1 MGRVVFIACT
11 NVGRAMIEAVLGNK
25 ALAGVELAGV
35 VNLRPEAAIEKANY
49 DSYIDLVKKYQLKIY
64 YCENVNEKECVDF
77 LTSCEPDIII
87 QSGWSQKFSREVL
100 NIPRF
105 GCIGEHP
112 APLPKGRGA
121 ACINWAII
129 TGEKEWGNTFF
140 RMETQYDTGEIY
152 ARDFFTIELYDDVKT
167 VYDKVAASSV
177 KIILEHLD
185 AWANGT
191 LNGAKQNDS
200 LATHYKRRKP
210 SDGELNFSENAMC
223 VYNQIR
229 GQTKPYPGAFFY
241 ADADGET
248 EKIYVWRAALSEE
261 NIEGGIKVV
270 CGDGKGIVL
279 LRVQPEGKPEA
290 WAADCLTNIK
300 ISQSE

>member
-1 MGRVVFIACT
+1 MRRSIYLNKEILMGRVVFIACT

-112 APLPKGRGA
+112 VPLPKGRGA

-129 TGEKEWGNTFF
+129 TGEKEGGNTFF

-152 ARDFFTIELYDDVKT
+152 ARDFL
-167 VYDKVAASSV
+167 
-177 KIILEHLD
+177 
-185 AWANGT
+185 
-191 LNGAKQNDS
+191 Q
-200 LATHYKRRKP
+200 
-210 SDGELNFSENAMC
+210 
-223 VYNQIR
+223 
-229 GQTKPYPGAFFY
+229 
-241 ADADGET
+241 
-248 EKIYVWRAALSEE
+248 
-261 NIEGGIKVV
+261 
-270 CGDGKGIVL
+270 
-279 LRVQPEGKPEA
+279 
-290 WAADCLTNIK
+290 
-300 ISQSE
+300 